1 MPYIILNFIILFKMP
16 QLDFLVLSNII
27 NSFSLFFLIFFIF
40 MVAKFLIV
48 LYSLTYSVNKQLY
61 KNITKL

>member
-1 MPYIILNFIILFKMP
+1 MLYIILNFIILFKMP